1 MEKYSNHFG
10 LIHGRRASPNAWN
23 LNNSVLTNL
32 KFVRLISV
40 VPLFK
45 MISREEITM
54 NRINRYPMWVI
65 AALMLS
71 IGSMVGGAFVGA
83 SIIHAGHA
91 PEAALAAATPPVR
104 EAATMPATFAPV
116 VKAVLPAVVNI
127 SSTTVIRTSGRAD
140 NPFGDLFP
148 GFRMPDRPLRQQGEG
163 SGVIV
168 SSDGYIVTNN
178 HVVDGAT
185 ELNVSLSDKREMKAR
200 VIGKDAKTDIA
211 LIKVD
216 ARDLPHATLGS
227 SANVEVGDIALA
239 IGNPFGLG
247 QTVTMGIVSAT
258 GRGGLGIED
267 YEDFIQTDA
276 SINPGN
282 SGGAL
287 VNTKGELIG
296 INTAILSRTGG
307 NQGVGFAVP
316 VDMVRQVMTQ
326 LKEKGAVTR
335 AWLGLSFEELTP
347 KLASALGVKA
357 SNGAVVVEIVPDGP
371 AAKSG
376 LRKDDVIVGMNGKD
390 VDGRSLRLAVG
401 SLAPGATID
410 LKVLRD
416 GSERKYSVT
425 LDAMPN
431 TIDRAEQEQP
441 YFTPRRGRRG

>member
-1 MEKYSNHFG
+1 
-10 LIHGRRASPNAWN
+10 
-23 LNNSVLTNL
+23 
-32 KFVRLISV
+32 
-40 VPLFK
+40 
-45 MISREEITM
+45 M
-54 NRINRYPMWVI
+54 NRISKYPVWVI

-71 IGSMVGGAFVGA
+71 IGAMAGGAFVG
-83 SIIHAGHA
+83 SSMIQAGHA
-91 PEAALAAATPPVR
+91 PESAVTAAAPAVR
-104 EAATMPATFAPV
+104 EAVNMPATFAPV

-127 SSTTVIRTSGRAD
+127 SSTRVIRTSGGSD

-168 SSDGYIVTNN
+168 SPDGYIVTNN

-185 ELNVSLSDKREMKAR
+185 ELNVSMSDKREMTAR
-200 VIGKDAKTDIA
+200 VIGTDSQTDIA

-216 ARDLPHATLGS
+216 ARDLPHVTLGS
-227 SANVEVGDIALA
+227 SAAVEVGDIALA

-296 INTAILSRTGG
+296 LNTAILSRSGG

-326 LKEKGAVTR
+326 LKDKGVVTR
-335 AWLGLSFEELTP
+335 ARLGVYFQELTP
-347 KLASALGVKA
+347 ELSSALGVKT
-357 SNGAVVVEIVPDGP
+357 SRGAVVTEIVPDGP

-376 LRKDDVIVGMNGKD
+376 LQKDDVIVAMNGKD

-401 SLAPGATID
+401 SMSPGTTID

-416 GSERKYSVT
+416 GAEHKYSIT
-425 LDAMPN
+425 LDRMPESAQR
-431 TIDRAEQEQP
+431 DAQSQP
-441 YFTPRRGRRG
+441 YSTPRRGRRG

>member
-1 MEKYSNHFG
+1 
-10 LIHGRRASPNAWN
+10 
-23 LNNSVLTNL
+23 
-32 KFVRLISV
+32 
-40 VPLFK
+40 
-45 MISREEITM
+45 M
-54 NRINRYPMWVI
+54 NRISKYPVWVI

-71 IGSMVGGAFVGA
+71 IGAMAGGAFVG
-83 SIIHAGHA
+83 SSMIQAGHA
-91 PEAALAAATPPVR
+91 PESAVAAAAPAVR
-104 EAATMPATFAPV
+104 EAVNMPATFAPV

-127 SSTTVIRTSGRAD
+127 SSTRVIRTSGRSD

-148 GFRMPDRPLRQQGEG
+148 GFRMPDQPLRQQGEG

-185 ELNVSLSDKREMKAR
+185 ELNVSMSDKREMKAR
-200 VIGKDAKTDIA
+200 VIGTDSQTDVA

-216 ARDLPHATLGS
+216 ARDLPHVTLGS
-227 SANVEVGDIALA
+227 SAAVEVGDIALA

-296 INTAILSRTGG
+296 LNTAILSRSGG

-326 LKEKGAVTR
+326 LKDKGVVTR
-335 AWLGLSFEELTP
+335 ARLGVYFQELRPELS
-347 KLASALGVKA
+347 SALGVKT
-357 SNGAVVVEIVPDGP
+357 SRGAVVTEIVPDGP

-376 LRKDDVIVGMNGKD
+376 LQKDDVIVAMNGKD

-401 SLAPGATID
+401 SMSPGTTID

-416 GSERKYSVT
+416 GAEHKYSIT
-425 LDAMPN
+425 LDRMPESAQR
-431 TIDRAEQEQP
+431 DAQSQP
-441 YFTPRRGRRG
+441 YSNPRRGRRG

>member
-1 MEKYSNHFG
+1 MKQ
-10 LIHGRRASPNAWN
+10 
-23 LNNSVLTNL
+23 
-32 KFVRLISV
+32 IS
-40 VPLFK
+40 K
-45 MISREEITM
+45 
-54 NRINRYPMWVI
+54 YPMWIV

-71 IGSMVGGAFVGA
+71 IGSMAGGAFVG
-83 SIIHAGHA
+83 SSMIQAGHA
-91 PEAALAAATPPVR
+91 PEAAAAAPKVR

-127 SSTTVIRTSGRAD
+127 SSTKVVRTSALQQD

-148 GFRMPDRPLRQQGEG
+148 GFRMPDRPLRQHGEG

-168 SSDGYIVTNN
+168 SPDGYIVTNN

-185 ELNVSLSDKREMKAR
+185 ELTVSMSDKREMQAR

-211 LIKVD
+211 LLKVD
-216 ARDLPHATLGS
+216 AKGLPYARLGN
-227 SANVEVGDIALA
+227 SAGVEVGDIALA

-287 VNTKGELIG
+287 VNTRGELIG
-296 INTAILSRTGG
+296 INTAILSGSGG

-326 LKEKGAVTR
+326 LKAKGVVTR
-335 AWLGLSFEELTP
+335 ARLGVYFQELTP
-347 KLASALGVKA
+347 KLASALGVHA
-357 SNGAVVVEIVPDGP
+357 SKGAVVSEIVPDGP
-371 AAKSG
+371 ASKSG
-376 LRKDDVIVGMNGKD
+376 LRKEDVITALNGQAI
-390 VDGRSLRLAVG
+390 DGRSLRNAVG
-401 SLAPGATID
+401 SMTPGSTIN
-410 LKVLRD
+410 LKVLR
-416 GSERKYSVT
+416 GSSERNFSIT
-425 LDAMPN
+425 LDRMPDD
-431 TIDRAEQEQP
+431 TQRADS
-441 YFTPRRGRRG
+441 PRR

>member
-1 MEKYSNHFG
+1 
-10 LIHGRRASPNAWN
+10 
-23 LNNSVLTNL
+23 
-32 KFVRLISV
+32 
-40 VPLFK
+40 
-45 MISREEITM
+45 
-54 NRINRYPMWVI
+54 MWIVI
-65 AALMLS
+65 VLMLS
-71 IGSMVGGAFVGA
+71 IGSIGGGAFVGA
-83 SIIHAGHA
+83 SMVHAGHA
-91 PEAALAAATPPVR
+91 PEAAVAAAAPPVR
-104 EAATMPATFAPV
+104 EPATMPATFAPV
-116 VKAVLPAVVNI
+116 VKVVLPAVVNI
-127 SSTTVIRTSGRAD
+127 SSTKVIRASGLRDD

-148 GFRMPDRPLRQQGEG
+148 GFRMPDRPLRQEGEG

-168 SSDGYIVTNN
+168 TSDGYIVTNN

-185 ELNVSLSDKREMKAR
+185 ELVVSLADKREMKAR
-200 VIGKDAKTDIA
+200 LVGTDAKTDIA

-216 ARDLPHATLGS
+216 AKDLPHVTLGNS
-227 SANVEVGDIALA
+227 SSIEVGDIALA
-239 IGNPFGLG
+239 MGNPFGLG

-296 INTAILSRTGG
+296 INTAILSRSGG

-326 LKEKGAVTR
+326 LKERGVVTR
-335 AWLGLSFEELTP
+335 ARLGVYFQELTP

-357 SNGAVVVEIVPDGP
+357 SKGAVVTEIVPDGP
-371 AAKSG
+371 ASKSG
-376 LRKDDVIVGMNGKD
+376 LRKDDVIVALNGKE

-401 SLAPGATID
+401 SMAPGTTID

-416 GSERKYSVT
+416 NAERKVSIT
-425 LDAMPN
+425 LDTMP
-431 TIDRAEQEQP
+431 TDTERARQSQP
-441 YFTPRRGRRG
+441 FSTPRRGRRG